1 VTEHRR
7 ESLIAVSRVTGK
19 AAAPPLQPALLLA
32 AVLLALA
39 AATPWIGNRYHVSFV
54 FVLLMYLALTATY
67 DLVGGYMGYINLG
80 HGAFFGL
87 GAYVYGI
94 MVSRGGPPALALAF
108 AAVAAAA
115 FARLIAVP
123 IFRLRGVY
131 FAIATFGILKLLEV
145 LAVNLD
151 TMTGGTPGLSIAPTA
166 STLPT
171 FYLMLGAAVA
181 GVGLNAW
188 VANSRLGLGLVSIR
202 EDEEVAE
209 ASGIDTQRLKANVLM
224 LSAIVP
230 GVAGAIYMWQL
241 TYINPTTA
249 FGVEL
254 SFAPIIMAMLGGTG
268 TLAGPLVGTVFL
280 SLIEE
285 LLWSQL
291 GYLHLTMYGL
301 VLVLV
306 GILMPGGLMRSRAF
320 SRLYRALAIP
330 DHYGYRSRPNRA

>member
-7 ESLIAVSRVTGK
+7 DSLPAVRRVAGK
-19 AAAPPLQPALLLA
+19 AAAQPLQPALLLG

-39 AATPWIGNRYHVSFV
+39 AATPWVGNRYHVSFV

-67 DLVGGYMGYINLG
+67 DIVGGYMGYINLG

-94 MVSRGGPPALALAF
+94 MVSRGGQPALALAF

-151 TMTGGTPGLSIAPTA
+151 TMTGGTPGLSIPPTA

-171 FYLMLGAAVA
+171 FYLMLGAAAA

-188 VANSRLGLGLVSIR
+188 VANSRLGLGLVSVR

-209 ASGIDTQRLKANVLM
+209 ASGIDTRRLKANVLM
-224 LSAIVP
+224 LSAVVP

-301 VLVLV
+301 VLILV
-306 GILMPGGLMRSRAF
+306 GVLMPGGLMRSRAF

>member
-1 VTEHRR
+1 MTKHRLG
-7 ESLIAVSRVTGK
+7 SLAVSRVAGK
-19 AAAPPLQPALLLA
+19 VGAQPPPPVILA
-32 AVLLALA
+32 AVLLTLS

-54 FVLLMYLALTATY
+54 FFLLMYLALTATY
-67 DLVGGYMGYINLG
+67 DIVGGYMGYINLG

-94 MVSRGGPPALALAF
+94 TVSREGHPLLALVL
-108 AAVAAAA
+108 AAGAAAA

-151 TMTGGTPGLSIAPTA
+151 ALTGGTPGLSIPPTA

-171 FYLMLGAAVA
+171 FYLMLSAAMVA
-181 GVGLNAW
+181 IGLNAW

-209 ASGIDTQRLKANVLM
+209 ASGIDTRRLKANVLM
-224 LSAIVP
+224 LSAVVP
-230 GVAGAIYMWQL
+230 GVVGAIYMWQL

-249 FGVEL
+249 FGFEL

-306 GILMPGGLMRSRAF
+306 GIFMPGGLMRSRPF
-320 SRLYRALAIP
+320 SRLYRALAVP
-330 DHYGYRSRPNRA
+330 DHYGYRSGPNRA

>member
-1 VTEHRR
+1 MTEHPPGLLT
-7 ESLIAVSRVTGK
+7 ESTAAGK
-19 AAAPPLQPALLLA
+19 AAVQPLYPAAILT
-32 AVLLALA
+32 AVLLALS

-54 FVLLMYLALTATY
+54 FFLLMYLALTATY
-67 DLVGGYMGYINLG
+67 DIVGGYMGYINLG

-94 MVSRGGPPALALAF
+94 TMSREGHPVLALAL

-115 FARLIAVP
+115 FARLIAIP

-145 LAVNLD
+145 LAVNIDAL
-151 TMTGGTPGLSIAPTA
+151 TGGTPGLSIPPTA
-166 STLPT
+166 STLAT

-181 GVGLNAW
+181 AVGLNAW
-188 VANSRLGLGLVSIR
+188 VANSRLGLGLVSVR

-209 ASGIDTQRLKANVLM
+209 TSGIDTRRLKANVLM
-224 LSAIVP
+224 LSAVVP

-249 FGVEL
+249 FGFEL

-306 GILMPGGLMRSRAF
+306 GIFMPGGLMRSRPF
-320 SRLYRALAIP
+320 SRLYRALAVP
-330 DHYGYRSRPNRA
+330 DHYGYRSRPNRV

>member
-1 VTEHRR
+1 
-7 ESLIAVSRVTGK
+7 
-19 AAAPPLQPALLLA
+19 
-32 AVLLALA
+32 
-39 AATPWIGNRYHVSFV
+39 V
-54 FVLLMYLALTATY
+54 FVLMMYLALTATY
-67 DLVGGYMGYINLG
+67 DIVGGYMGYINLG

-94 MVSRGGPPALALAF
+94 VVSRGGPPMLALAF
-108 AAVAAAA
+108 AGLVAAA

-151 TMTGGTPGLSIAPTA
+151 TMTGGTPGLSIPPTA

-171 FYLMLGAAVA
+171 FYLMLGAAA
-181 GVGLNAW
+181 AAVGLNAW

-209 ASGIDTQRLKANVLM
+209 ASGIDTRRLKANVLM

-291 GYLHLTMYGL
+291 GYLHLAMYGL

-306 GILMPGGLMRSRAF
+306 GILLPGGLMRGRAF